1 MRAIFQG
8 IILYFNEGEVSIR
21 LNYFH
26 SLLTFFSFRSDLF
39 ASNDAECTGNLLFN
53 D

>member
-8 IILYFNEGEVSIR
+8 IRLDFNEGEVSIR
-21 LNYFH
+21 LNYFRF
-26 SLLTFFSFRSDLF
+26 LLTSLSFRSDLF